1 MILRLLVLGVEV
13 LLTGGLQMVNSLTSF
28 GSLDTEPPPPLKT
41 WSQSIGIGTPIFEVA
56 STGTS
61 TTRLRPKC
69 EPLAVANFSTQSSLY
84 LLNASLKGI
93 ITLWFYMI

>member
-13 LLTGGLQMVNSLTSF
+13 FLTGGVQMVKFLTAV
-28 GSLDTEPPPPLKT
+28 GSLDTDPPLKT

-69 EPLAVANFSTQSSLY
+69 EPLAVANFSTQSSLS

-93 ITLWFYMI
+93 ITLLFYMI

>member
-28 GSLDTEPPPPLKT
+28 GSLDTEPPLKT

-61 TTRLRPKC
+61 TTRL
-69 EPLAVANFSTQSSLY
+69 
-84 LLNASLKGI
+84 
-93 ITLWFYMI
+93 